1 MCYILHPLL
10 TKPQERLPTFTKQNF
25 YLYLVGGFSPTHL
38 KNMRKSKWESS
49 PFNGENKKC
58 WKPPPRY
65 NFEFVKSKIC
75 KNMGWFE
82 VRQVIDVVYFWDS
95 QAKKTVV
102 YTTLAPTQS
111 YFSGAKS
118 LNNIGPDVWWY
129 PLLLSCFS
137 GLEIS
142 NAKKTAFWI
151 CKSPQTR
158 HKHGI
163 FKSQPQTYVFFSA
176 IWESHHI
183 NTHQH
188 TSYPIHPRKSPA
200 GRVKPTCFISQSNIS

>member
-82 VRQVIDVVYFWDS
+82 VRQVIDVVYF
-95 QAKKTVV
+95 
-102 YTTLAPTQS
+102 
-111 YFSGAKS
+111 
-118 LNNIGPDVWWY
+118 
-129 PLLLSCFS
+129 
-137 GLEIS
+137 
-142 NAKKTAFWI
+142 
-151 CKSPQTR
+151 
-158 HKHGI
+158 
-163 FKSQPQTYVFFSA
+163 
-176 IWESHHI
+176 
-183 NTHQH
+183 
-188 TSYPIHPRKSPA
+188 
-200 GRVKPTCFISQSNIS
+200 